1 MHTMKEKLMRFMQG
15 RYGVLDALGK
25 CLLILGLVLAFFAPI
40 FTGDHA
46 IGVVFYLLGWAALIY
61 AYFRMFSRNVRKRYD
76 ENVKFLNKTAKIRG
90 FFKVQKNLMSQRK
103 EYHIYTCPGCRQKI
117 RIPRG
122 KGRIE
127 IRCPK
132 CGTTFIKKS

>member
-1 MHTMKEKLMRFMQG
+1 MKEKLFRFMQG

-25 CLLILGLVLAFFAPI
+25 CLLLTGVILVFLVSVWFEDSPAGIL
-40 FTGDHA
+40 
-46 IGVVFYLLGWAALIY
+46 FYLAGWGCLI
-61 AYFRMFSRNVRKRYD
+61 AGYFRILSRNVRKRYD
-76 ENVKFLNKTAKIRG
+76 ENMKFVNKTAKIRS
-90 FFKVQKNLMSQRK
+90 FLKKQKSMMEQRK
-103 EYHIYTCPGCRQKI
+103 DYHIYKCPECRQKI

-132 CGTTFIKKS
+132 CGRTFIKKS